1 MLSEDTST
9 WLNRDVPV
17 ERLASSTRAKR
28 GYGGKMPK
36 NQRRRVYS
44 GGDLSAEKSPAARTP
59 RADKKKERRPTQPG
73 HPPQS
78 VSTAGG
84 EVKQLYLISR
94 ADLARVKG
102 GGIENV
108 ISHAPRRSVHQLLTA
123 IALCFRDGYL
133 PGTRSWVAVAASRS
147 LA

>member
-73 HPPQS
+73 QPPQS

-108 ISHAPRRSVHQLLTA
+108 ISLMHRG
-123 IALCFRDGYL
+123 ALCTSY
-133 PGTRSWVAVAASRS
+133 
-147 LA
+147 